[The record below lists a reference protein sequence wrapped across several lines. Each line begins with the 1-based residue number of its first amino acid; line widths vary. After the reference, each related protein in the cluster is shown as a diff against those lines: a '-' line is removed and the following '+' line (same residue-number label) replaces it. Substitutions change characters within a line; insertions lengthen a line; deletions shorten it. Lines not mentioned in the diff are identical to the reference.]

1 MTLTLDFEE
10 LYKECLV
17 CLLYFMMNKDDHKQR
32 KNIIINIVTAQVVQ
46 KLRLEPA
53 TKQTIHRR
61 KK

>member
-32 KNIIINIVTAQVVQ
+32 KNIINIVTAKVVQ
-46 KLRLEPA
+46 KLRLVPA

-61 KK
+61 NR